1 MSNLLYHLINTIFNV
16 LQIII
21 IVRVILSWISHD
33 PYNQIIQ
40 IIYQTSDRILKPIRN
55 ILPITGMRFDFSPIV
70 AFFLLGL
77 LKKIF
82 LSVVL

>member
-21 IVRVILSWISHD
+21 IVRVILSWISHN

-40 IIYQTSDRILKPIRN
+40 IIYQISDRILKPIRN
-55 ILPITGMRFDFSPIV
+55 ILPITGMGFDFSPIV

-82 LSVVL
+82 LSVV